1 MEDTQKDSS
10 VGRSFWVVAIV
21 ALIWNGL
28 GTINFVQQLNEAG
41 LSTLPPEYQV
51 YVQTRPIWAFLAF
64 AVSVVAGIVGA
75 ILMLIRSKISMPSFI
90 ISSLGALVVTFSTLT
105 SGITSVIVGSA
116 LSVVLALV
124 FVWFASRKLA

>member
-1 MEDTQKDSS
+1 MEDTQKNSP
-10 VGRSFWVVAIV
+10 VGRLFWVMAIV

-28 GTINFVQQLNEAG
+28 GAINFVQQLSEAG

-51 YVQTRPIWAFLAF
+51 YVQTRPTWAFLAF

-75 ILMLIRSKISMPSFI
+75 ILMLIRSKISVPAFV